1 VAGRARVREQVIPYA
16 APDTSLDVRTK
27 FSPGCVF
34 QLRNCV
40 TGAIIG
46 ARAQVRPAATGSSRL
61 AAPSVRASAVVRHNI
76 GRCAQMIPEDLSRS
90 VAMHESKAATGADAE
105 IQAFLKSSTFA
116 TFALTVR
123 QCFAIVRSFSQRS
136 HLSAIRR
143 RPACLPWSGGRMPLR
158 RTRRRA
164 RRA

>member
-1 VAGRARVREQVIPYA
+1 
-16 APDTSLDVRTK
+16 
-27 FSPGCVF
+27 
-34 QLRNCV
+34 
-40 TGAIIG
+40 
-46 ARAQVRPAATGSSRL
+46 
-61 AAPSVRASAVVRHNI
+61 
-76 GRCAQMIPEDLSRS
+76 MIPEDLSRS

-136 HLSAIRR
+136 HLGAIRR
-143 RPACLPWSGGRMPLR
+143 LACLPWSGGRMPSR